1 MNSSGGILCMV
12 SRNKH
17 KVLTRSNKKTII
29 QHGELTR
36 ILNATEIKQWHH
48 VVNKIE
54 RFDEKEEQR
63 LRIYE

>member
-1 MNSSGGILCMV
+1 MA

-36 ILNATEIKQWHH
+36 ILNSTEITQWHH
-48 VVNKIE
+48 IINKIE
-54 RFDEKEEQR
+54 RFDNKEEQR
-63 LRIYE
+63 LKIH